1 MSIANQLP
9 SASSCFPSP
18 EDALSLFLNDLED
31 SSTETK
37 ALFLQHLIQV
47 VSLLSQ
53 DDDHDDYITTLT
65 TGKLMEEWRKNIDEW
80 LEDQAEWLNDKAKG
94 QSLASALRVHGSP
107 SFTTYDA
114 AKTWNFL
121 SRCDAFQN
129 EKLSD
134 RVIRE
139 RHGKLHLYLPIGIPS
154 LDIPSKILTDLSYGQ
169 IQEFHMWKS
178 TTCKEVRIL
187 AKLENDVPLF
197 FCWRSQH
204 RPYSALIDFTNS
216 DEGRRRLFEQPRELA
231 RQQPAIEQLVLYLLV
246 MLWYLTLRYGNQ
258 DWVDAHRPM
267 ADKSWVQD
275 YCRILRGEEVAEA
288 KFILGQILNSLV
300 VVLGPTH
307 TMTSFIHRHGIWN
320 SLTSYEPDEEAK
332 VYWQRYLRKNRSSAK
347 SGSK

>member
-1 MSIANQLP
+1 
-9 SASSCFPSP
+9 
-18 EDALSLFLNDLED
+18 
-31 SSTETK
+31 
-37 ALFLQHLIQV
+37 
-47 VSLLSQ
+47 
-53 DDDHDDYITTLT
+53 
-65 TGKLMEEWRKNIDEW
+65 
-80 LEDQAEWLNDKAKG
+80 
-94 QSLASALRVHGSP
+94 
-107 SFTTYDA
+107 
-114 AKTWNFL
+114 
-121 SRCDAFQN
+121 
-129 EKLSD
+129 
-134 RVIRE
+134 
-139 RHGKLHLYLPIGIPS
+139 
-154 LDIPSKILTDLSYGQ
+154 
-169 IQEFHMWKS
+169 MWKS